1 MPNSKGGGS
10 LISNQHQ
17 LIFTD
22 CNFSGNS
29 ASYIVWQDRGS
40 SRMSMY
46 RTKITGNVFDYMFR
60 SRDGGYN
67 LFRDCYIAD
76 NNPGGTRRG
85 TLFTFVSNSSA
96 WQLIQNTVM
105 RDNTTSAA
113 LIETRLNQIVN
124 CFILDTVFTGTVK
137 SDMKSIHSNAAG
149 INILNTIFRN
159 SAEDYVAVKNGLSD
173 ALKARYAGVVM
184 SGEPDPAITI
194 DWSADL
200 VTGVY
205 AKVRRPVLTKG
216 NVASMQLSGSSPYA
230 KAGKLPYVD
239 GSLNVFFY
247 DDTASA
253 WRKLTASGT
262 SSKAGTATT
271 DAFGDAWSEKGVA
284 LGPLN
289 FMPISGTF
297 LFLR

>member
-1 MPNSKGGGS
+1 
-10 LISNQHQ
+10 
-17 LIFTD
+17 
-22 CNFSGNS
+22 
-29 ASYIVWQDRGS
+29 
-40 SRMSMY
+40 MSMY
-46 RTKITGNVFDYMFR
+46 RTKITDNTFDYLFR
-60 SRDGGYN
+60 NRDGGVN
-67 LFRDCYIAD
+67 IFRDCYIAD
-76 NNPGGTRRG
+76 NNKGGTKRG
-85 TLFTFVSNSSA
+85 TLFTFDKAASA

-149 INILNTIFRN
+149 INILNTVFRN

-173 ALKARYAGVVM
+173 ALKARYASVVM

-230 KAGKLPYVD
+230 KMGKLPYVD

-253 WRKLTASGT
+253 WRKLTASST
-262 SSKAGTATT
+262 SAQAGTAAK
-271 DAFGDAWSEKGVA
+271 DAFGDPWSEEGVSRGA
-284 LGPLN
+284 RRASPWA
-289 FMPISGTF
+289 
-297 LFLR
+297 R